1 MVCSYNTL
9 IYPFN
14 ACYAICQFILY
25 KKINK
30 CFSCN
35 LRWTKDHVFDQTAVK
50 YQIAETNC
58 ISWNFEKKWLH
69 SRLKMWRHQKSRK
82 TKKKSF
88 INVKIEWK
96 MEYLHI
102 VMHAWSKLI
111 QYYKGNKRKFCV
123 PLLSHKHSL
132 ANWKKKFTVAE
143 KMYAYIK
150 SRIFLLKCDN
160 KQTFKRNKVGQISLP
175 YSKIFSLN
183 LNERKATNSGLIVK
197 SDVFL
202 SFFQSTLYSTLN

>member
-1 MVCSYNTL
+1 M
-9 IYPFN
+9 
-14 ACYAICQFILY
+14 
-25 KKINK
+25 NK

-35 LRWTKDHVFDQTAVK
+35 LSWTKDHVFDQTAVK

-69 SRLKMWRHQKSRK
+69 LRLKMWRHQKKSK
-82 TKKKSF
+82 NKKPF
-88 INVKIEWK
+88 INVKINWK
-96 MEYLHI
+96 MEHLHI
-102 VMHAWSKLI
+102 VMHAWSKII

-132 ANWKKKFTVAE
+132 ANWKKKSTVAE
-143 KMYAYIK
+143 KMYAYIE

-175 YSKIFSLN
+175 STIFLLN
-183 LNERKATNSGLIVK
+183 LDERKATNSSLIVK
-197 SDVFL
+197 SNVFVVF
-202 SFFQSTLYSTLN
+202 SVYSTLN